1 GTIFS
6 KIINSAS
13 LIKISTNPGDSNIK
27 SPNIFHHS
35 IMSRLKE
42 DPHLINI
49 ININTL
55 GFRPLKFSLDF
66 TEITLCPF
74 ADLPAKV
81 SSTDHLSGG
90 QNTIKRSAFGA
101 FSQDLFMSHHL
112 ELLQGQSGVFLPQFP
127 QSVDVMRTIMV
138 LDFQL
143 DSGFR
148 VAGLS
153 LDDNSALVHPESLVQ
168 VLVDEQSLISDV
180 GRQHRGWEKEESQQ
194 TLPNFEHSRTG
205 DCKDQVQ
212 PDAAEPTIVPGPNS
226 PAWKSFAQISII
238 ERRISGALLPS
249 AIKVRFATVSFHTLT
264 TTICGS

>member
-1 GTIFS
+1 MKKIFKFKALILFKDIIINNRQLDSLPDFPRFKPKSPLNFNIISTSLSGTIFS

-127 QSVDVMRTIMV
+127 QSVDVV
-138 LDFQL
+138 LPGALKF
-143 DSGFR
+143 SG
-148 VAGLS
+148 L
-153 LDDNSALVHPESLVQ
+153 L
-168 VLVDEQSLISDV
+168 
-180 GRQHRGWEKEESQQ
+180 
-194 TLPNFEHSRTG
+194 
-205 DCKDQVQ
+205 
-212 PDAAEPTIVPGPNS
+212 AAAVPNS
-226 PAWKSFAQISII
+226 VH
-238 ERRISGALLPS
+238 E
-249 AIKVRFATVSFHTLT
+249 
-264 TTICGS
+264 